1 MVKMPARE
9 TASGLRAVAR
19 CDDLGVAPYSDS
31 DDHLFRPY
39 LGAGHAA
46 TLDRIAA
53 WMTEAGMTARV
64 DAAGNIVGRYEGRHP
79 DAPALVIGSHVDSV
93 RDGGRYDGML
103 GVMLGIETVAWFAE
117 RGRRFAFAIEVIGFG
132 DEEGSRFPVSMLT
145 TRAVAGVLGD
155 QDLALVDAAGVG
167 LAEALDGFGLDVT
180 RFVDAAREREDVLAY
195 VEAHIEQGP
204 VLEAEGHALGVV
216 SAIAAQY
223 RFRAVVTGVAGHAGT
238 MAMRLRHDA
247 LAAAAEMVLAVERI
261 GGAGPED
268 LVATVGRME
277 VGPGV
282 PNVVPGAV
290 TFSIDIRAGVD
301 GVRDRAAEAIQ
312 AVLPEIAAR
321 RGVGLELTLQQDLP
335 ATPCDSGLS
344 ALMADAVSA
353 VTGAAPR
360 VLVSGA
366 GHDAMVMARLAP
378 VSMVFLRCRGGISHN
393 PAEAVEVEDVQVAL
407 EAMTAFVSR
416 FEQTG
421 AGAGAALTQEER

>member
-1 MVKMPARE
+1 MVRSPTRE
-9 TASGLRAVAR
+9 AASGPRAVAR
-19 CDDLGVAPYSDS
+19 CDDLGAVPYSDS
-31 DDHLFRPY
+31 AEHLFRPY
-39 LGAGHAA
+39 LGSAHAA

-64 DAAGNIVGRYEGRHP
+64 DAAGNIVARYEGRHP
-79 DAPALVIGSHVDSV
+79 DAPALMIGSHVDSV
-93 RDGGRYDGML
+93 RDAGRYDGML

-117 RGRRFAFAIEVIGFG
+117 RGHRFPFAIEVIGFG

-145 TRAVAGVLGD
+145 SRAVAGVLGD
-155 QDLALVDAAGVG
+155 QDLALADAEGVG
-167 LAEALDGFGLDVT
+167 LAEALEGFGLDVA
-180 RFVDAAREREDVLAY
+180 RLADAGRAREDILAY

-223 RFRAVVTGVAGHAGT
+223 RFRAEVTGVAGHAGT

-282 PNVVPGAV
+282 PNVVPGTV
-290 TFSIDIRAGVD
+290 RFSIDIRAGV
-301 GVRDRAAEAIQ
+301 GAVRDRAADAIR
-312 AVLPEIAAR
+312 AALAEIAAR
-321 RGVGLELTLQQDLP
+321 RGVGLDLALQQDLP
-335 ATPCDSGLS
+335 ATPCDAGLSGL
-344 ALMADAVSA
+344 LADAVRD

-360 VLVSGA
+360 MLVSGA
-366 GHDAMVMARLAP
+366 GHDAMVMAHLAP
-378 VSMVFLRCRGGISHN
+378 VAMLFLRCRGGVSHH
-393 PAEAVEVEDVQVAL
+393 PAEAVDVDDVQKAL
-407 EAMTAFVSR
+407 EAMTDFVTR
-416 FEQTG
+416 FEQAWSG
-421 AGAGAALTQEER
+421 AGTALTEEER

>member
-1 MVKMPARE
+1 MPARE

-19 CDDLGVAPYSDS
+19 CDDLGVTPYSDA

-79 DAPALVIGSHVDSV
+79 DAPALLIGSHVDSV

-117 RGRRFAFAIEVIGFG
+117 RGHRFPFAIEVIGFG

-145 TRAVAGVLGD
+145 SRAVAGVLGD
-155 QDLALVDAAGVG
+155 QDLALADAAGVG
-167 LAEALDGFGLDVT
+167 LAEALDGFGLELA
-180 RFVDAAREREDVLAY
+180 RFADAARHREDVLAY

-290 TFSIDIRAGVD
+290 TFSIDVRAGV
-301 GVRDRAAEAIQ
+301 GAVRDRAADEIRVALEDI
-312 AVLPEIAAR
+312 AVR
-321 RGVGLELTLQQDLP
+321 RAVGLDLTLQQDLP

-344 ALMADAVSA
+344 RLMAEAVRD
-353 VTGAAPR
+353 VTGAEPR

-366 GHDAMVMARLAP
+366 GHDAMVMAHLAP
-378 VSMVFLRCRGGISHN
+378 VAMLFLRCRGGISHH
-393 PAEAVEVEDVQVAL
+393 PAEAVEVDDVQAAL
-407 EAMTAFVSR
+407 EAMTAFVTR
-416 FEQTG
+416 FEHTWSD
-421 AGAGAALTQEER
+421 AGTVLTEEER

>member
-1 MVKMPARE
+1 MSARE

-19 CDDLGVAPYSDS
+19 CDDLGVAPYSDA

-64 DAAGNIVGRYEGRHP
+64 DAAGNIVGRYEGRHS
-79 DAPALVIGSHVDSV
+79 DAPVLLIGSHVDSV

-117 RGRRFAFAIEVIGFG
+117 RGHRFPFAIEVIGFG

-145 TRAVAGVLGD
+145 SRAVAGVLGD
-155 QDLALVDAAGVG
+155 QDLALADAAGVG
-167 LAEALDGFGLDVT
+167 LAEALDGFGLELA
-180 RFVDAAREREDVLAY
+180 RFAGAARHREDVLAY

-238 MAMRLRHDA
+238 MAMRLRRDA

-290 TFSIDIRAGVD
+290 TFSIDVRAGV
-301 GVRDRAAEAIQ
+301 GAVRDRAADEIRVAL
-312 AVLPEIAAR
+312 ADIAAR
-321 RGVGLELTLQQDLP
+321 RTVGLDLTLQQDLP

-344 ALMADAVSA
+344 RLMAEAVRD
-353 VTGAAPR
+353 VTGAEPR

-378 VSMVFLRCRGGISHN
+378 VAMLFLRCRGGVSHH
-393 PAEAVEVEDVQVAL
+393 PAEAVEVDDAQTAL
-407 EAMTAFVSR
+407 EAMTAFVTR
-416 FEQTG
+416 FEHTWSD
-421 AGAGAALTQEER
+421 AGPALTEEER

>member
-1 MVKMPARE
+1 MVRMPARE

-19 CDDLGVAPYSDS
+19 CDDLGVAPYSDA

-79 DAPALVIGSHVDSV
+79 DAPALLIGSHVDSV

-117 RGRRFAFAIEVIGFG
+117 RGHRFPFAIEVIGFG

-145 TRAVAGVLGD
+145 SRAVAGVLGD
-155 QDLALVDAAGVG
+155 QDLALADAAGVG
-167 LAEALDGFGLDVT
+167 LAEALDGFGLELA
-180 RFVDAAREREDVLAY
+180 RFVDAARHREDVLAY

-238 MAMRLRHDA
+238 MAMHLRRDA

-261 GGAGPED
+261 GGMGPED

-290 TFSIDIRAGVD
+290 TFSIDVRAGV
-301 GVRDRAAEAIQ
+301 GAVRDRAADEIRVAL
-312 AVLPEIAAR
+312 ADIAAR
-321 RGVGLELTLQQDLP
+321 RTVGLDLTLQQDLP
-335 ATPCDSGLS
+335 ATPCDSVLS
-344 ALMADAVSA
+344 RLMAEAVQD
-353 VTGAAPR
+353 VTGAEPR
-360 VLVSGA
+360 ILVSGA

-378 VSMVFLRCRGGISHN
+378 VAMLFLRCRGGVSHH
-393 PAEAVEVEDVQVAL
+393 PAEAVEVDDVQTAL
-407 EAMTAFVSR
+407 EAMTAFVTR
-416 FEQTG
+416 FEHTWSD
-421 AGAGAALTQEER
+421 AGTVLTEEEK

>member
-1 MVKMPARE
+1 MVKPPTRE
-9 TASGLRAVAR
+9 AASGLRAVAR
-19 CDDLGVAPYSDS
+19 CDELGAVPYSDS
-31 DDHLFRPY
+31 DEHLFRPY

-46 TLDRIAA
+46 ALDRIAA
-53 WMTEAGMTARV
+53 WMTEAGMAARI

-79 DAPALVIGSHVDSV
+79 DAPALLIGSHVDSV

-103 GVMLGIETVAWFAE
+103 GVILGIETVAWFAE
-117 RGRRFAFAIEVIGFG
+117 RGHRFGFAIEVIGFG

-145 TRAVAGVLGD
+145 SRAVAGVLGD
-155 QDLALVDAAGVG
+155 QDLALADAAGVG
-167 LAEALDGFGLDVT
+167 LAEALEGFGLDLAG
-180 RFVDAAREREDVLAY
+180 FAGAARQRGDVLAY

-223 RFRAVVTGVAGHAGT
+223 RFRAVVTGTAGHAGT

-290 TFSIDIRAGVD
+290 TFSIDVRAGR
-301 GVRDRAAEAIQ
+301 GAVRDRAADEIRQ
-312 AVLPEIAAR
+312 ALAEIAAR
-321 RGVGLELTLQQDLP
+321 RAVTLDLTVQQDLP
-335 ATPCDSGLS
+335 ATPCDAGLS
-344 ALMADAVSA
+344 DLMAEAVRE

-360 VLVSGA
+360 ILVSGA
-366 GHDAMVMARLAP
+366 GHDAMVMAHLAP
-378 VSMVFLRCRGGISHN
+378 VAMLFLRCRGGISHN
-393 PAEAVEVEDVQVAL
+393 PTEAVMDEDVQAAL
-407 EAMTAFVSR
+407 EAMTAFVARLDRAS
-416 FEQTG
+416 FG
-421 AGAGAALTQEER
+421 APPKEKEE

>member
-1 MVKMPARE
+1 MVRMPARE

-19 CDDLGVAPYSDS
+19 CDDLGVAPYSDA

-53 WMTEAGMTARV
+53 WMTEAGMTARI
-64 DAAGNIVGRYEGRHP
+64 DAAGNIVGRYEGRYP
-79 DAPALVIGSHVDSV
+79 DAPALLIGSHVDSV

-117 RGRRFAFAIEVIGFG
+117 RGHRLPFAIEVIGFG

-145 TRAVAGVLGD
+145 SRAVAGVLGD
-155 QDLALVDAAGVG
+155 QDLALADAAGVG
-167 LAEALDGFGLDVT
+167 LAEALDGFGLELA
-180 RFVDAAREREDVLAY
+180 RFADAARHREDVLAY

-223 RFRAVVTGVAGHAGT
+223 RFRAAVTGVAGHAGT

-268 LVATVGRME
+268 LVATIGRMQ

-290 TFSIDIRAGVD
+290 TFSIDVRAGV
-301 GVRDRAAEAIQ
+301 GAVRDRAADEIRVAL
-312 AVLPEIAAR
+312 ADIAAR
-321 RGVGLELTLQQDLP
+321 RAVGLDLTVQQDLP

-344 ALMADAVSA
+344 QLMAEAVRD
-353 VTGAAPR
+353 VTGTEPR

-378 VSMVFLRCRGGISHN
+378 VAMLFLRCRGGISHH
-393 PAEAVEVEDVQVAL
+393 PAEAVETDDVQIAL
-407 EAMTAFVSR
+407 EAIVAFVSG
-416 FEQTG
+416 FERTWS
-421 AGAGAALTQEER
+421 GAATALTEEER

>member
-1 MVKMPARE
+1 MVRMPARE

-19 CDDLGVAPYSDS
+19 CDDLGVTPYSDA

-79 DAPALVIGSHVDSV
+79 DAPALLIGSHVDSV

-117 RGRRFAFAIEVIGFG
+117 RGHRFPFAIEVIGFG

-145 TRAVAGVLGD
+145 SRAVAGVLGD
-155 QDLALVDAAGVG
+155 QDLALADAAGVG
-167 LAEALDGFGLDVT
+167 LAEALDGFGLELA
-180 RFVDAAREREDVLAY
+180 RFADAARHREDVLAY

-290 TFSIDIRAGVD
+290 TFSIDVRAGV
-301 GVRDRAAEAIQ
+301 GAVRDRAADEIRVALEDI
-312 AVLPEIAAR
+312 AVR
-321 RGVGLELTLQQDLP
+321 RAVGLDLTLQQDLP

-344 ALMADAVSA
+344 RLMAEAVRD
-353 VTGAAPR
+353 VTGAEPR

-366 GHDAMVMARLAP
+366 GHDAMVMAHLAP
-378 VSMVFLRCRGGISHN
+378 VAMLFLRCRGGISHH
-393 PAEAVEVEDVQVAL
+393 PAEAVEVDDVQAAL
-407 EAMTAFVSR
+407 EAMTAFVTR
-416 FEQTG
+416 FEHTWSD
-421 AGAGAALTQEER
+421 AGTVLTEEER